1 MNVNPNVN
9 HSNDSNHLPN
19 YGSDTPKPGEHVAGS
34 PGYDPKKTVT
44 KTVYQ
49 EKNN

>member
-1 MNVNPNVN
+1 VNVNPNVN

-34 PGYDPKKTVT
+34 PGYDPKKYRD
-44 KTVYQ
+44 KDGISG
-49 EKNN
+49 EK